1 MNKAGIGTLREK
13 SLHAGLKRWL
23 AEPGDRLEHSVDGY
37 VIDIVRGEQLL
48 EIQTRSFSN
57 LKRKLAQLLPDHPI
71 QLFYPLPRDKWIVRV
86 SAENTPISR
95 RKSPKHSRPIDAFR
109 ELVYIG
115 HLLPDPNLNLTLLM
129 TQEEEVWRDDGKG
142 SWRRK
147 RWSIAD
153 RHLLDVVDEVVV
165 GNSAELLALLPAELD
180 DPFTNRELAQAARCP
195 NNLAQKTTYTLRQAG
210 VIEVIGKKGNAYL
223 FSRMRRS

>member
-1 MNKAGIGTLREK
+1 MPHIGTLREK

-23 AEPGDRLEHSVDGY
+23 AEPDDRFECDVDGY
-37 VIDIVRGEQLL
+37 VIDIVRGAQLL

-57 LKRKLAQLLPDHPI
+57 LKRKLAALLPDHPI

-86 SAENTPISR
+86 SAENELLSR

-115 HLLPDPNLNLTLLM
+115 HLLPHPNLIMTLLF

-147 RWSIAD
+147 HWSIAD
-153 RHLLDVVDEVVV
+153 RHLLDVVDELVIAD
-165 GNSAELLALLPAELD
+165 SAELLNLLPADLD
-180 DPFTNRELAQAARCP
+180 DPFTNGELAQAARCTTS
-195 NNLAQKTTYTLRQAG
+195 LAQKTTYALRQAS
-210 VIEVIGKKGNAYL
+210 VIDVIGKKSNAYL
-223 FSRMRRS
+223 FSRMK